1 VFKPFTTDLAP
12 FAGQS
17 VMIRWR
23 FSSDPA
29 ANFAGFFLDEVHINA
44 ATGDT
49 IFADG
54 FDGASPLIGGGTEG
68 GDYVCH

>member
-1 VFKPFTTDLAP
+1 VFKPFTTDLAAY
-12 FAGQS
+12 AGQS

-29 ANFAGFFLDEVHINA
+29 SNFAGFFLDSVRIDGA
-44 ATGDT
+44 AGDDT

-54 FDGASPLIGGGTEG
+54 FDGAPPRPAGVDG
-68 GDYVCH
+68 GDSVCH